1 MTDGTN
7 EMDTT
12 PASEPTTP
20 SIVPVL
26 VVFVHP
32 DGREL
37 PAVVTAEHG
46 DNIVDLVVFE
56 GISAIPHGT
65 GFYDSV
71 PYSDAV
77 AGQESARYTWRH

>member
-1 MTDGTN
+1 MTDDMNVTHPSTIN
-7 EMDTT
+7 T
-12 PASEPTTP
+12 PM
-20 SIVPVL
+20 L

-37 PAVVTAEHG
+37 TAIVTAEHG

-56 GISAIPHGT
+56 GMSAIPHGT

-71 PYSDAV
+71 PFHDPA
-77 AGQESARYTWRH
+77 ADGAEPARYTWRH